1 MAHSATKL
9 DVTIEKLVY
18 GGDGLARVNGQVVL
32 TPFVLPGERATVE
45 TFEQKPGL
53 VRSKLIELHARAA
66 ARVDARCPYFG
77 RCGGCH
83 YQHAG
88 YETQLG
94 FKREILAETL
104 RRVGKIEPPEEI
116 RVIAAEPWHYRNR
129 AQFHIQGSEIGYRE
143 ARSNRLCGIEH
154 CPISSPRINQVIGA
168 LRKMLR
174 DARWP
179 RFVHSIEV
187 FTNEE
192 QVQLNVLDTARPV
205 ARRFFDWCAEAI
217 AEFVPGALDYA
228 VDCHSPSNT
237 HTVGA
242 RHASPGALA
251 GPKAATYRV
260 SGGSFFQVNRFL
272 IDQILGAALGD
283 AAGESALELFA
294 GVGLFSLP
302 LARRFT
308 KVTAIES
315 GAGALR
321 DLQFNAERARVAIE
335 AHQSSVD
342 AFLSALTVAP
352 DFVLAD
358 PPRAGLGKIAVREL
372 LRLNPSSITIVA
384 CDPATLARDLAA
396 LIAGGYKLGNL
407 TMVDL
412 FPQTYHIEAIAQ
424 LKRHEWGV

>member
-1 MAHSATKL
+1 MAHSSTKL

-18 GGDGLARVNGQVVL
+18 GGDGLARLNGQVVL
-32 TPFVLPGERATVE
+32 VPFVLPGERATVE
-45 TFEQKPGL
+45 TLEQKPGL
-53 VRSKLIELHARAA
+53 VRSKLIELHESAGE
-66 ARVDARCPYFG
+66 RVDAQCPYFG

-83 YQHAG
+83 YQHAA
-88 YETQLG
+88 YEAQLG
-94 FKREILAETL
+94 FKREILAETF

-129 AQFHIQGSEIGYRE
+129 VQFHIQGNEIGYLE
-143 ARSNRLCGIEH
+143 ARSNRLCGIEL
-154 CPISSPRINQVIGA
+154 CPISSTRLNQVIA
-168 LRKMLR
+168 SLRQMLR

-179 RFVHSIEV
+179 RFVRAVEI

-192 QVQLNVLDTARPV
+192 QVQLNVLQSERPV

-217 AEFVPGALDYA
+217 PGFIPGALDYSA
-228 VDCHSPSNT
+228 
-237 HTVGA
+237 
-242 RHASPGALA
+242 A
-251 GPKAATYRV
+251 GETYRV

-272 IDQILGAALGD
+272 IDQMVVEAVGV

-302 LARRFT
+302 LARRFA
-308 KVTAIES
+308 KVTAVES
-315 GAGALR
+315 GTGALR
-321 DLQFNAERARVAIE
+321 DLRFNAERAGVTVE
-335 AHQSSVD
+335 AHQSTVD
-342 AFLSALTVAP
+342 AFLAGLTARP

-372 LRLNPSSITIVA
+372 VRLKPAAITIVA

-396 LIAGGYKLGNL
+396 LLAGGYKLDTL

-412 FPQTYHIEAIAQ
+412 FPQTYHIEAIAR
-424 LKRHEWGV
+424 LSSGKT